1 MGLQD
6 TMHIIFRGKRRQKEC
21 YIMHSTVYM
30 YQTRI
35 RYNFNNLNI
44 QCSCTVFYIHLS
56 YQTDW
61 DVRETF
67 SGKAYCEDHDKKDD
81 GMMAIK

>member
-21 YIMHSTVYM
+21 YIMHGTVYM
-30 YQTRI
+30 YQTHI
-35 RYNFNNLNI
+35 RYNLNNLNI
-44 QCSCTVFYIHLS
+44 QCSCTVFYSHLS

-67 SGKAYCEDHDKKDD
+67 SGKA
-81 GMMAIK
+81 